1 MVGRAAKIQARVLE
15 RKLPSDRN
23 RECQRPVRKWR
34 SALARSNRVA
44 GQARGSRTALPIFVP
59 LTKTKPDNLN
69 WTVGSIV
76 LPCVIVRGGT
86 IISDN
91 GLPKFCFDPNTA
103 FLRYTRGR
111 GWDETTY
118 NKLSF
123 FQGRYVGHEV
133 NVTQAGKKYLKIHVQ
148 EWDTLTAVQDCDF
161 PSTPDS
167 IGPVGDGLEVPS
179 SVMGEYIIPKFPTPF
194 PNFGGKRGE
203 EVKLEIEIGRNGR
216 VTAAKVTSGPKSV
229 EKSAIAAAKQMEFRP
244 FSVLGAPV
252 SVKTSWG
259 FSIAP

>member
-1 MVGRAAKIQARVLE
+1 
-15 RKLPSDRN
+15 
-23 RECQRPVRKWR
+23 
-34 SALARSNRVA
+34 
-44 GQARGSRTALPIFVP
+44 VP

-216 VTAAKVTSGPKSV
+216 VTAAKLTSGPKSV